1 MVYRGKVQSGPVVLD
16 PPGTLPD
23 GAKVS
28 IEVIQ
33 PEPRSLLCVDT
44 PPATEMEG
52 GVPSGLADACLSSKA
67 LSFSLRIGVVSE
79 LSLAI
84 ETARKCFSII
94 GNPAVDL
101 VQDPETDASYLVV
114 EIQVRGDVRDIVM
127 AHRNFALEKARL
139 LGPRREIISLHYD
152 II

>member
-1 MVYRGKVQSGPVVLD
+1 VEFRRVQRLRLASGSVDADDRSGLS
-16 PPGTLPD
+16 
-23 GAKVS
+23 AFS
-28 IEVIQ
+28 AY
-33 PEPRSLLCVDT
+33 SLLDT
-44 PPATEMEG
+44 
-52 GVPSGLADACLSSKA
+52 SCC
-67 LSFSLRIGVVSE
+67 LRIGVVSE

-114 EIQVRGDVRDIVM
+114 EIQVRGDVRDNVM
-127 AHRNFALEKARL
+127 AHRNFARETARL

>member
-1 MVYRGKVQSGPVVLD
+1 VKLPPYAAVRRCLGPPFPIV
-16 PPGTLPD
+16 
-23 GAKVS
+23 
-28 IEVIQ
+28 
-33 PEPRSLLCVDT
+33 RC
-44 PPATEMEG
+44 
-52 GVPSGLADACLSSKA
+52 PSCTSCC
-67 LSFSLRIGVVSE
+67 LRIGVVSE

-101 VQDPETDASYLVV
+101 VQDPETDASYLVI
-114 EIQVRGDVRDIVM
+114 EIQVRGDVRDNVM
-127 AHRNFALEKARL
+127 AHRTLARETARL